1 VDKQT
6 ILIVDDDKKLV
17 QLLKETILNEENG
30 YEVRTAYN
38 GKEALDVIKKEKVDL
53 VLLDISMPV
62 MSGIQVLT
70 ELHNKKTWLPTII
83 LTAYGEK
90 EVDKKFQE
98 FGIVDFINKPL
109 DLKKLV
115 KRIGEVLKN
124 REHKDSISGMSLSA
138 ILQVLEMEQRTGVL
152 TIKTKD
158 SEGRIFFKDGR
169 FVDIEAGDL
178 SMEEALGEF
187 IGNSSM
193 NKEISIEYL
202 NHRRS
207 ERINKSLTE
216 ILLEASRIHDEDENH
231 KEEEVDMTTTK
242 QSQTEDRIENQKFA
256 GLIESLKED
265 LGDAL
270 LSTEIWTIS
279 EGEVVAGYQ
288 LQAEACDL
296 FSQITVYLNEALS
309 TAEYPE
315 LGNYYLLSL
324 EGGKLKVIIPGG
336 EYLWGMLIDSK
347 KTPMGFLLK
356 VVLSRMIG
364 SFKETISS

>member
-1 VDKQT
+1 MDKQT
-6 ILIVDDDKKLV
+6 ILIVDDDRKLV

-38 GKEALDVIKKEKVDL
+38 GKEALNVIKKEKVDL

-70 ELHNKKTWLPTII
+70 ELHNKKMWLPTII

-178 SMEEALGEF
+178 SLEEALGEF

-216 ILLEASRIHDEDENH
+216 ILLEASRIHDEDEND
-231 KEEEVDMTTTK
+231 KEEEVNMTSK
-242 QSQTEDRIENQKFA
+242 QPQTEDRIENQKFG

-364 SFKETISS
+364 SFKEAISS